1 MASHWGAGHSGGEH
15 LEEGQSTLVSVV
27 GVDAHKVS
35 HTLVVVDANGRKT
48 SEKTVPAT
56 DAGHEAALL
65 WMRRTCVD
73 ADLLVGIEDVRHI
86 SSRLE
91 RFLMD
96 SGVTCVRV
104 PTKLMARVRSSART
118 EGKSD
123 PIDALAVAQAVLR
136 VPNLPRAAHD
146 EASRVCKLL
155 VSRREDLVKT
165 RTGLIL
171 RVQWRVH
178 ELDPE
183 FPLGR
188 LIWTPHRTALQQWL
202 RQQSNLVA
210 RICHDEVDQIA
221 DLSKLINAL
230 ESEITTTARSV
241 APALLAIPGCGPLM
255 AALITGEAAV
265 VSRFDSEDAFASY
278 AGLAPVPHW
287 SGSTTG
293 NLRRGKRGNR
303 NLNSAIHR
311 IAITQIRDDTPGRAY
326 FKKRVDDGDSPAKAR
341 RALKRRLCRVVFRGL
356 TEDFRMRSTASSETA
371 AP

>member
-1 MASHWGAGHSGGEH
+1 VG
-15 LEEGQSTLVSVV
+15 SVV
-27 GVDAHKVS
+27 GVDAHKFT
-35 HTLVVVDANGRKT
+35 HTLVIVDSNGRKT

-65 WMRRTCVD
+65 WMRRTCGGG
-73 ADLLVGIEDVRHI
+73 DLLVGIEDVRHI

-136 VPNLPRAAHD
+136 VPELPRAAHD
-146 EASRVCKLL
+146 EASRECKLL
-155 VSRREDLVKT
+155 VSRRDDLVKT
-165 RTGLIL
+165 RTGLIT

-188 LIWTPHRTALQQWL
+188 LAWVPARSSLQQWL
-202 RQQSNLVA
+202 LEQSNLLA
-210 RICHDEVDQIA
+210 RICREEVDQIA
-221 DLSKLINAL
+221 DLSGLINAL
-230 ESEITTTARSV
+230 EWEITAKARLV
-241 APALLAIPGCGPLM
+241 APALLAIPGCGPLT
-255 AALITGEAAV
+255 AALITGEAAA
-265 VSRFDSEDAFASY
+265 VSRFASEDAFASY

-303 NLNSAIHR
+303 TLNSAIHR

-326 FKKRVDDGDSPAKAR
+326 FNKRVDDGDTPPKAR

-356 TEDFRMRSTASSETA
+356 TDDFRMRSTAA
-371 AP
+371 V

>member
-1 MASHWGAGHSGGEH
+1 VG
-15 LEEGQSTLVSVV
+15 SVV
-27 GVDAHKVS
+27 GVDAHKDS
-35 HTLVVVDANGRKT
+35 HTLVVVDSNGRKM

-56 DAGHEAALL
+56 DAGHEKALL
-65 WMRRTCVD
+65 WMRRTCGGGQ
-73 ADLLVGIEDVRHI
+73 LLVGIEDVRHV

-136 VPNLPRAAHD
+136 VPDLPRATHD
-146 EASRVCKLL
+146 EASRECQLL
-155 VSRREDLVKT
+155 VSRREDLVKI
-165 RTGLIL
+165 RTGLTS

-188 LIWTPHRTALQQWL
+188 LAWVPGRTALQQWL
-202 RQQSNLVA
+202 LQQSSLLA
-210 RICHDEVDQIA
+210 RICVEEVDQIA
-221 DLSKLINAL
+221 DLSELIHAL
-230 ESEITTTARSV
+230 EVEITATARLV
-241 APALLAIPGCGPLM
+241 APALLAIPGCGPLT
-255 AALITGEAAV
+255 AALITGQAAA
-265 VSRFDSEDAFASY
+265 VSRFATEDAFASY
-278 AGLAPVPHW
+278 AGLAPVPNW

-293 NLRRGKRGNR
+293 NLRRGKQGNR
-303 NLNSAIHR
+303 ILNAAIHR

-326 FKKRVDDGDSPAKAR
+326 FKKRVDEGDSPAKAR

-356 TEDFRMRSTASSETA
+356 ADDFRLRSTAA
-371 AP
+371 V